1 MLHYKTYTNKNQKDW
16 VVFIHG
22 AGGSS
27 SIWSG
32 QVRDFRKNNNVLLID
47 LRDHGKSKNLKPLKK
62 YTFNQIS
69 KDVIEVI
76 DYLKIE
82 KAHFVGISLGTIIIK
97 ELAKLQPNR
106 IKSMILAGAITRI
119 NPFGKFLISI
129 ASIFKSILPFII
141 LYKLFAFIIMPKKN
155 HTTSRRRFVEQAKK
169 LHHKDFLN
177 WFRLTHRINKKLT
190 KVEKSLS
197 SIPTLYV
204 MGSED
209 YMFIGDIKKLIKI
222 KKDNVKLEIIPNC
235 GHVVNIE
242 QPKLFNE
249 VCNSYLKNNF

>member
-1 MLHYKTYTNKNQKDW
+1 M
-16 VVFIHG
+16 
-22 AGGSS
+22 
-27 SIWSG
+27 
-32 QVRDFRKNNNVLLID
+32 
-47 LRDHGKSKNLKPLKK
+47 
-62 YTFNQIS
+62 
-69 KDVIEVI
+69 
-76 DYLKIE
+76 
-82 KAHFVGISLGTIIIK
+82 
-97 ELAKLQPNR
+97 
-106 IKSMILAGAITRI
+106 
-119 NPFGKFLISI
+119 
-129 ASIFKSILPFII
+129 
-141 LYKLFAFIIMPKKN
+141 
-155 HTTSRRRFVEQAKK
+155 EQAKK